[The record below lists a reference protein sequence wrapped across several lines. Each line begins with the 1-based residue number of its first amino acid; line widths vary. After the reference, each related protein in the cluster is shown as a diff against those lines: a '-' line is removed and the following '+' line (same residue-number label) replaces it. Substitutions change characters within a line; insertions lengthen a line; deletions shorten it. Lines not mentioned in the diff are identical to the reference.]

1 MCSGTCIELH
11 YISNSIE
18 IVQINKICDALFL
31 SMKVKTDFSHS
42 FNNMASHPDKPS
54 K

>member
-18 IVQINKICDALFL
+18 IVQINKICDALL
-31 SMKVKTDFSHS
+31 VKTDFSHS